1 MQDADPQNEKQKND
15 FHLQFRQSQV
25 IFYIRKNF
33 GVGIMQTMKKIRA
46 ALDFSWN
53 EASLALADEN
63 DQVLASEKFLLS
75 GHDASSLP
83 DRLEKALRTL
93 NRDLSSVGEW
103 TVGTGPGGFTG
114 LRVAS
119 ALVIGLAYGV
129 PETRV
134 RGMSSAAGLARSAF
148 SEKSRP
154 EKVLA
159 LFDGRR
165 SELLAYGLALEKNSY
180 LHNGYTAVFHTPE
193 DLAKAL
199 KEYSCAAL
207 EKDRDAIRK
216 FAPEAEEQIVF
227 TPSINAE
234 ELIFND
240 PENFSA
246 SPTDLIYLRAA
257 VFVAPRIPRQI

>member
-1 MQDADPQNEKQKND
+1 
-15 FHLQFRQSQV
+15 
-25 IFYIRKNF
+25 
-33 GVGIMQTMKKIRA
+33 MQTMKKIRA

-63 DQVLASEKFLLS
+63 DQVLASEKILLS
-75 GHDASSLP
+75 GHDASTLP
-83 DRLEKALRTL
+83 ERLEKALRTL
-93 NRDLSSVGEW
+93 NADFSSVGEW

-119 ALVIGLAYGV
+119 ALVIGLAYGA

-134 RGMSSAAGLARSAF
+134 RGISSAAGLARSAF
-148 SEKSRP
+148 SGKNYP
-154 EKVLA
+154 EKVLV

-165 SELLAYGLALEKNSY
+165 SELLAYGLTLKNGSY
-180 LHNGYTAVFHTPE
+180 LHNRYTAVFHTPE
-193 DLAKAL
+193 ELEPNL
-199 KEYSCAAL
+199 REYSCTAL
-207 EKDRDAIRK
+207 EKDREAIAG
-216 FAPEAEEQIVF
+216 FAPQAEKQVVF

-257 VFVAPRIPRQI
+257 VFVAPKIPRRI